1 LAIEKSEKEVTMLR
15 WSAAALA
22 LVLLGTPV
30 YASPGEDAAAGKD
43 KDKGNVGVTTTVPK
57 DWSIRDEVNRIENHM
72 HGFLDLSESLGSAS
86 KELAQDFEAYLQD
99 PKNEVLA
106 SSIEKKMALFADQVV
121 HDFDKV
127 ITDQDV
133 LISSFKELK
142 RKLQKFDGAL
152 TEKVQEYDLK
162 MQGIREET
170 STVEQSLIGLSVK
183 IKDAQDPS
191 EKKSLENEFAKSYRR
206 FRLKNRNIR
215 GYEHNLQNYKVL
227 LKNLELLTAL
237 FAQLQDKFGDLMQ
250 NLENEK
256 AYLLDSIELQQDSV
270 KIKKIMNEGFYS
282 GERAIKNVTEKLAQ
296 LYLRVD
302 AFTQVH
308 DRINQGL
315 GRFAETQ
322 DTLAKLSQTID
333 DIGNDGITTEG
344 GEGLTSHAAGSGGG
358 VQDAIEYF
366 YKQRGKLRSPAP
378 Q

>member
-1 LAIEKSEKEVTMLR
+1 MVR

-30 YASPGEDAAAGKD
+30 FAGPGDDGTGKND
-43 KDKGNVGVTTTVPK
+43 ERGSVGGGMTITGPTN
-57 DWSIRDEVNRIENHM
+57 WSIREEVSKIENHM

-86 KELAQDFEAYLQD
+86 KELATDFEAYLQD

-133 LISSFKELK
+133 LVSSFKELK

-162 MQGIREET
+162 MAGIREET
-170 STVEQSLIGLSVK
+170 ANVEQTLIALSVK
-183 IKDAQDPS
+183 IKDSQDGGD
-191 EKKSLENEFAKSYRR
+191 KKALESEFAKNYRR

-215 GYEHNLQNYKVL
+215 GFEHNLQNYKVL
-227 LKNLELLTAL
+227 LKNLNMLTAL

-322 DTLAKLSQTID
+322 DTLAKLSQSID
-333 DIGNDGITTEG
+333 EIGNDNVTGEG
-344 GEGLTSHAAGSGGG
+344 GDAFTAHAAGQPAGLT
-358 VQDAIEYF
+358 DAVDYF
-366 YKQRGKLRSPAP
+366 YKQRGKLRAK
-378 Q
+378 

>member
-1 LAIEKSEKEVTMLR
+1 MHRFSTAVLAV
-15 WSAAALA
+15 A
-22 LVLLGTPV
+22 LLGAP
-30 YASPGEDAAAGKD
+30 AFAAPSEEPQGQKD
-43 KDKGNVGVTTTVPK
+43 DRGVGGGVTTTVPR
-57 DWSIRDEVNRIENHM
+57 DWSIKEEVSRIESHM

-133 LISSFKELK
+133 LLTSFKELR
-142 RKLQKFDGAL
+142 RKLQKFDGTL
-152 TEKVQEYDLK
+152 SDKVSEYDLK
-162 MQGIREET
+162 MKGIREDV
-170 STVEQSLIGLSVK
+170 SSVEQNLIGLAVK
-183 IKDAQDPS
+183 IKDANDAS
-191 EKKSLENEFAKSYRR
+191 EKKALENEFSKTYRR
-206 FRLKNRNIR
+206 YRLKNRNIR
-215 GYEHNLQNYKVL
+215 GFEHNLQNYKVL
-227 LKNLELLTAL
+227 LKNLQLLTAL
-237 FAQLQDKFGDLMQ
+237 FSQLQDKFGDLMQ

-270 KIKKIMNEGFYS
+270 RIKKIMNEGFYS

-322 DTLAKLSQTID
+322 DTLAKLSATID
-333 DIGNDGITTEG
+333 EIGTGGITAEG
-344 GEGLTSHAAGSGGG
+344 AGSGPNGNT
-358 VQDAIEYF
+358 VEDAVEYF
-366 YKQRGKLRSPAP
+366 YKQRGKLRVTPAEP
-378 Q
+378 EK

>member
-1 LAIEKSEKEVTMLR
+1 MLR

-22 LVLLGTPV
+22 LVLLGTPA
-30 YASPGEDAAAGKD
+30 YALPSDDPAGRSDGTEK
-43 KDKGNVGVTTTVPK
+43 VGAGTTREIPR
-57 DWSIRDEVNRIENHM
+57 DWSIRDEVTRIENHM

-133 LISSFKELK
+133 LISGFKELK

-152 TEKVQEYDLK
+152 SDKVQEYDLK
-162 MQGIREET
+162 MSGIREEAA
-170 STVEQSLIGLSVK
+170 SVEQTLIALSVK

-191 EKKSLENEFAKSYRR
+191 EKKQLESEFAKNYRR

-215 GYEHNLQNYKVL
+215 GFEHNLQNYKVL
-227 LKNLELLTAL
+227 LKNLQMLTAL
-237 FAQLQDKFGDLMQ
+237 FSQLQDKFSDLMQ

-256 AYLLDSIELQQDSV
+256 SYLLDSIELQQDSV

-282 GERAIKNVTEKLAQ
+282 GERAIKNVTERLAQ

-322 DTLAKLSQTID
+322 DTLAKLSQAID
-333 DIGNDGITTEG
+333 DIGQDGVTTDASE
-344 GEGLTSHAAGSGGG
+344 LTSHGGG
-358 VQDAIEYF
+358 AGRLDDAVEYF
-366 YKQRGKLRSPAP
+366 YKQRGKLKATPKE
-378 Q
+378 

>member
-1 LAIEKSEKEVTMLR
+1 MYRFT
-15 WSAAALA
+15 AAALA
-22 LVLLGTPV
+22 FALLG
-30 YASPGEDAAAGKD
+30 SPAWAMPGDDGGSRKD
-43 KDKGNVGVTTTVPK
+43 KDNIGANTGTTVELPK
-57 DWSIRDEVNRIENHM
+57 NWSIRDEVNKIENHM

-86 KELAQDFEAYLQD
+86 KELATDFEAYLQD

-152 TEKVQEYDLK
+152 TDKVQEYDLK
-162 MQGIREET
+162 MSGIREEAAG
-170 STVEQSLIGLSVK
+170 VEQSLIGLSVK
-183 IKDAQDPS
+183 IKDTQDPG
-191 EKKSLENEFAKSYRR
+191 EKKALENEFAKNYRR

-215 GYEHNLQNYKVL
+215 GFEHNLQNYKVL
-227 LKNLELLTAL
+227 LKNLEMLTAL
-237 FAQLQDKFGDLMQ
+237 FGQLQDKFGDLMQ

-256 AYLLDSIELQQDSV
+256 SYLLDSIELQQDSV
-270 KIKKIMNEGFYS
+270 KIKKIMNEGFFS

-308 DRINQGL
+308 DKINQGL

-322 DTLAKLSQTID
+322 DTLAKLSASID
-333 DIGNDGITTEG
+333 EIGNDGITTEG
-344 GEGLTSHAAGSGGG
+344 GDALTSHGGG
-358 VQDAIEYF
+358 GPARLDDAVEYF
-366 YKQRGKLRSPAP
+366 YKKRGELRAPAN